1 MTTVIVIA
9 AIIFVIYLAA
19 GKSKPKKTNIP
30 KHEPKIQ
37 IKVTVNSGQN
47 KKDESIIDVT
57 GNSYAIKTDN
67 NSVVSYENGVPSWA
81 HQYVYS
87 YSEINSA
94 TSEQKKFYE
103 FFKIK
108 FLSGVY
114 LDLEGNTNY
123 SFILLFDLLNE
134 YDNHK
139 DLAKLENQFN
149 ALGKYYPKTKSYAK
163 DFLLKKMEQAGD
175 EKGIERLK
183 SQDSYSYGIY
193 SRDYID
199 EYHLGNK
206 YAKKLKLSQEDISW
220 LNKFWNPNNV
230 FISIEG
236 CCIATIK
243 LYLEVIKGL
252 DTRLKAKNTTLAK
265 EVDFFQ
271 SEIIKLYKANN
282 SYGWSGYDVTYLKS
296 RAESEVFGTIF
307 KRAESKLREVFG
319 HKRKISS
326 DFPYSDNKLQQEFE
340 NRIGATVNEII
351 LSIAPT
357 LNVPDE
363 KTEIELNAQN
373 VNRWKI
379 KFETLTESFNEQSKE
394 KFIEQIHE
402 LEKINQGNPSIE
414 NIFYEA
420 SKFIAKIDKV
430 ASLKFYIHYLY
441 YDLKSS
447 KVDNKQLNKTIQ
459 KNLFK
464 NNEQLKDFEKIIAE
478 LVKSKKLKNAIE
490 QVEKIYEPKRKKI
503 KLDKTAIKEVQ
514 KQDKGTVEILNE
526 YLKDEYEDETTSIKT
541 EEINDE
547 EVKIEITNKSDNQ
560 LDSPFSVTLNQIQ
573 TEVLFLFANR
583 SYSIPNIEIESFCKS
598 KGVFKGQLID
608 SINECCYEILDDVI
622 IEENGE
628 SYILSETYY
637 QKISVK

>member
-1 MTTVIVIA
+1 MTV
-9 AIIFVIYLAA
+9 
-19 GKSKPKKTNIP
+19 S
-30 KHEPKIQ
+30 
-37 IKVTVNSGQN
+37 SGQN

-67 NSVVSYENGVPSWA
+67 NSVVSYEDGVPSWA
-81 HQYVYS
+81 HHYVYS
-87 YSEINSA
+87 YSEINNA

-103 FFKIK
+103 IFKNK
-108 FLSGVY
+108 FLNGVY
-114 LDLEGNTNY
+114 LDLEGNSNY

-139 DLAKLENQFN
+139 DLTKLENQFN
-149 ALGKYYPKTKSYAK
+149 ALGKFYPKTKSYARN
-163 DFLLKKMEQAGD
+163 FLLEKMEQTGD

-183 SQDSYSYGIY
+183 SQDSYSYGVY

-206 YAKKLKLSQEDISW
+206 YAKKLKLNQEEISW

-243 LYLEVIKGL
+243 LYLEIVKGL
-252 DTRLKAKNTTLAK
+252 TTQLQANGTTLAK

-282 SYGWSGYDVTYLKS
+282 TYGWSGYDVTYLKS

-307 KRAESKLREVFG
+307 KRAESKVREVYG

-340 NRIGATVNEII
+340 NRIGRIVNEII
-351 LSIAPT
+351 LSLAST
-357 LNVPDE
+357 LNIPDE
-363 KTEIELNAQN
+363 KTEIELNSQN

-379 KFETLTESFNEQSKE
+379 KFEKLTESFNEQYKGE
-394 KFIEQIHE
+394 FIEAIHE
-402 LEKINQGNPSIE
+402 LEKVNQGNPSIE
-414 NIFYEA
+414 NIFFEA

-430 ASLKFYIHYLY
+430 ASLRFYIYYLY
-441 YDLKSS
+441 YDLKSN

-464 NNEQLKDFEKIIAE
+464 NNEQLKDFEKIVVE
-478 LVKSKKLKNAIE
+478 LVKSKNLKNAVT

-514 KQDKGTVEILNE
+514 KQDKGTVEILSE
-526 YLKDEYEDETTSIKT
+526 YLKDEYEDENTSIKT
-541 EEINDE
+541 EEINDD
-547 EVKIEITNKSDNQ
+547 EVKIEIINKSEN
-560 LDSPFSVTLNQIQ
+560 LFLSPFSVTLNEIQ
-573 TEVLFLFANR
+573 VETLFLFSNR
-583 SYSIPNIEIESFCKS
+583 SFSISNSEIESFCKS
-598 KGVFKGQLID
+598 KSIFKDQLID
-608 SINECCYEILDDVI
+608 SINECCYEMLDDVI

-628 SYILSETYY
+628 NYILNETYY
-637 QKISVK
+637 QKISTK